1 MFFQTTSPNDKKAV
15 EEETTGAVKSV
26 KTRVC
31 GIDSVNSGAYEKE
44 GDNHDIEISS
54 SATIKWCCSI
64 ALHLLQ
70 LSLNV
75 GNKTRRNDSTLDLK
89 KLKSDY

>member
-1 MFFQTTSPNDKKAV
+1 MIPV
-15 EEETTGAVKSV
+15 G
-26 KTRVC
+26 TRKE
-31 GIDSVNSGAYEKE
+31 SASGARHDGTEANE
-44 GDNHDIEISS
+44 DDNRDLEISS

-75 GNKTRRNDSTLDLK
+75 DSKTRRNEDISKDLEE
-89 KLKSDY
+89 LKSDD